1 MHIIS
6 DIPLHMKQTVNT
18 VHLLQYIAYIN
29 RLRES
34 PVGTPKIILGITGL
48 SENLGR
54 DDGIEE
60 P

>member
-1 MHIIS
+1 
-6 DIPLHMKQTVNT
+6 MKQTVNT

-29 RLRES
+29 RLREP